1 VVVLVVARCRRPRVE
16 HRRTRR
22 YSPLCWRPGRLARP
36 HVWPF
41 AVQSLTALTHMETF
55 ATFHLMSW
63 RSRLI
68 ALARLGLDRRIL
80 KKADGIVFWRLLG
93 TGKGSTTSPSAD
105 LSRTAAFI
113 VWRDESAYRSFL
125 ATSGVARRWSSSRLV
140 KESWSTR
147 LRTTGGHG
155 SWQGFKPYEHLSRGD
170 QDGVVAI
177 ITRAN
182 IRVKSWRVFA
192 RAGVEVD
199 RQLQEAPGLIAVCG
213 VGEAP
218 IGRQGT
224 FSLWRSLDD
233 ARQFAFQTSR
243 HRHVIDETHQGR
255 WYAEE
260 LFARFEPYDAEGRW
274 DGRNPLETNRS
285 A

>member
-1 VVVLVVARCRRPRVE
+1 MA
-16 HRRTRR
+16 
-22 YSPLCWRPGRLARP
+22 S
-36 HVWPF
+36 
-41 AVQSLTALTHMETF
+41 F
-55 ATFHLMSW
+55 ATFHLITW
-63 RSRLI
+63 RSRVL

-80 KKADGIVFWRLLG
+80 KNTDGVLFWRLLG
-93 TGKGSTTSPSAD
+93 TGSGATTSPSAD
-105 LSRTAAFI
+105 LSRSAAFI
-113 VWRDESAYRSFL
+113 VWRDEDAFDAFIASS
-125 ATSGVARRWSSSRLV
+125 SVARRWVSPRFV
-140 KESWSTR
+140 KETWSTR

-155 SWQGFKPYEHLSRGD
+155 SWQGFKPYEVLTHGS
-170 QDGVVAI
+170 QDGIVVI

-182 IRVKSWRVFA
+182 IRFRSWRAFA

-213 VGEAP
+213 IGEAP

-224 FSLWRSLDD
+224 FSFWRSLDD
-233 ARQFAFQTSR
+233 ARQFAFQTAR
-243 HRHVIDETHQGR
+243 HRQVIDETHQGK

>member
-1 VVVLVVARCRRPRVE
+1 
-16 HRRTRR
+16 
-22 YSPLCWRPGRLARP
+22 
-36 HVWPF
+36 
-41 AVQSLTALTHMETF
+41 METF

-63 RSRLI
+63 RSRLV

-125 ATSGVARRWSSSRLV
+125 ATSDVARRWSSSRLV

-155 SWQGFKPYEHLSRGD
+155 SWQGFKPYEHLSRGN
-170 QDGVVAI
+170 QEGVVAI

-199 RQLQEAPGLIAVCG
+199 RQLREAPGLIAVCG